1 MTSEFDELQEEI
13 MADMRKVYTET
24 VINHAMNPRN
34 TGSMED
40 ADTFTSIT
48 GPCGDTMAMWLKVTD
63 NRIEKANFWTD
74 GCGASIAV
82 GSMITEM
89 VKGKTC
95 GEVIKMTPQDVLDAL
110 GGLPKESEH
119 CALLA
124 IITMRD
130 AVKEYLTTRR
140 DPWKK
145 VYNSH

>member
-48 GPCGDTMAMWLKVTD
+48 GPCGDTMVMWLKVTD

-89 VKGKTC
+89 VKGKTR
-95 GEVIKMTPQDVLDAL
+95 GEVMKMTPQNVLDAL